1 MALELFK
8 PFIMKKLVDK
18 DIVLNIKKAK
28 TLVEQEAPEVFAI
41 LDEVV
46 REHPVM
52 LYRAQPCTVLVFR
65 HLNLFS

>member
-28 TLVEQEAPEVFAI
+28 TLVEQEAPEVYAI

-46 REHPVM
+46 REHPVI
-52 LYRAQPCTVLVFR
+52 T
-65 HLNLFS
+65 S